1 MIVQELYE
9 ALAFMPSEAKVEIDF
24 SLTYEEE
31 QKTFALQ
38 DLKLKIIDVD
48 EVSVEKVAI
57 IVRLDQPS

>member
-1 MIVQELYE
+1 
-9 ALAFMPSEAKVEIDF
+9 MPSEAKVEIDF